1 MRILMVSDVYFP
13 RINGV
18 STSIQAFANELQQQG
33 HTVTLI
39 APDYGVDNIDEMDVI
54 RVPSRGVIVDPEDR
68 MMRMDWVLERIEL
81 LTRCEYDLIHIQTP
95 FVAHYLGLK
104 LARMLGLPVI
114 ETYHTYFEEYLYNYV
129 PWLPKSLLRFAAR
142 RFSTSQ
148 CNSVDRVVVPSEP
161 IEQALRRY
169 GVKTEIDVVPTGLD
183 LRQFEAGTG
192 QLFRDVHGIDRNRPM
207 ALYVGR
213 MAHEKNIAFLLRTMQ
228 RAIAAMPEL
237 LFVMAGEGPA
247 QKWARH
253 WVEKHGLANNV
264 MFVGNLDRA
273 SSLLDCYRAAD
284 LFVFASRT
292 ETQGLV
298 LLEAIA
304 LGTPVVSTAVLG
316 TRTVLSDGRGVLIA
330 EEDEADF
337 SDKVI
342 KLLHEHSSRI
352 RLSDAAMDYVNEWS
366 SVVMTQR
373 LSAIYDALWRSS
385 LEVETLSEPPLLESE
400 NELG

>member
-1 MRILMVSDVYFP
+1 MRILMLSDVYFP

-18 STSIQAFANELQQQG
+18 STSIQTFINELQQQG
-33 HTVTLI
+33 HCVTLI
-39 APDYGVDNIDEMDVI
+39 APDYGDNSVDELDVI
-54 RVPSRGVIVDPEDR
+54 RVPSRRVIVDPEDR
-68 MMRMDWVLERIEL
+68 MMRMDWVMERIDL
-81 LTRCEYDLIHIQTP
+81 LAGCEYDLVHIQTP

-104 LARMLGLPVI
+104 LARMLGLPVV

-129 PWLPKSLLRFAAR
+129 PWLPKPLLRLAAR

-148 CNSVDRVVVPSEP
+148 CNSVDRVVVPSAP

-169 GVKTEIDVVPTGLD
+169 GVKTGIDVVPTGLD
-183 LRQFEAGTG
+183 LKQFEAGNG
-192 QLFRDVHGIDRNRPM
+192 RLFRETHDIDRNRPV

-213 MAHEKNIAFLLRTMQ
+213 MAHEKNIVFLLRTMQ
-228 RAIAAMPEL
+228 RAIVAMPEL

-247 QKWARH
+247 EKWARR
-253 WVEKHGLANNV
+253 WVEKHRLANNV

-273 SSLLDCYRAAD
+273 STLLDCYRAAD

-298 LLEAIA
+298 LLEAMA

-316 TRTVLSDGRGVLIA
+316 TKTVLSDGKGVLIA

-337 SDKVI
+337 SAKVI
-342 KLLHEHSSRI
+342 KLLREHGRRI

-366 SVVMTQR
+366 SVVMTRR
-373 LSAIYDALWRSS
+373 LSAIYDALWSSS
-385 LEVETLSEPPLLESE
+385 LEVETLSESPLLESE